1 MPKKVKIAING
12 FGRIGRAVLRIALTH
27 PEIEVVAVNDP
38 GETATLAHLLKY
50 DTVYGKFTLPVE
62 VEGDNLVV
70 DGVKIPT
77 SHDRNPENLP
87 WQELGVEVVLE
98 CTGAFKT
105 YDEVAGHIRAG
116 AKKVIISAP
125 AKDEKIKTFLFSHF
139 PFLEEIIS
147 EALSPEEI
155 LLENELRREVKKKL
169 SVLSEGYSK
178 ILRLKYYQGL
188 SVREIAQK
196 LGTTVKAIESK
207 LSRAREAFRLEW
219 LREKDNYG

>member
-1 MPKKVKIAING
+1 
-12 FGRIGRAVLRIALTH
+12 
-27 PEIEVVAVNDP
+27 
-38 GETATLAHLLKY
+38 
-50 DTVYGKFTLPVE
+50 
-62 VEGDNLVV
+62 
-70 DGVKIPT
+70 
-77 SHDRNPENLP
+77 
-87 WQELGVEVVLE
+87 
-98 CTGAFKT
+98 
-105 YDEVAGHIRAG
+105 
-116 AKKVIISAP
+116 
-125 AKDEKIKTFLFSHF
+125 
-139 PFLEEIIS
+139 LEEIIS